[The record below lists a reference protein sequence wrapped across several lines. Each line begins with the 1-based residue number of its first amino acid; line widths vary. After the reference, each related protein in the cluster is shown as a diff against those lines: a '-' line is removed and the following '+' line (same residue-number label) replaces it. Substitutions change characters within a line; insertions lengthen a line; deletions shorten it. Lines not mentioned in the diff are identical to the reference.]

1 MVVTGTNDLLA
12 ELCLPAVVLF
22 GPASK
27 DAYART
33 IDACAKY
40 GNHVGFGSLASR
52 PDLAVAFVNMG
63 ARYASTGTDFT
74 FLNAAAREK
83 IIEVVKLKV

>member
-1 MVVTGTNDLLA
+1 M
-12 ELCLPAVVLF
+12 F
-22 GPASK
+22 GPVSK

-40 GNHVGFGSLASR
+40 GNHVGLGGLAYR
-52 PDLAVAFVNMG
+52 PDLAVEFVNMG

-74 FLNAAAREK
+74 FLNAAARET
-83 IIEVVKLKV
+83 ITEVVKLKV